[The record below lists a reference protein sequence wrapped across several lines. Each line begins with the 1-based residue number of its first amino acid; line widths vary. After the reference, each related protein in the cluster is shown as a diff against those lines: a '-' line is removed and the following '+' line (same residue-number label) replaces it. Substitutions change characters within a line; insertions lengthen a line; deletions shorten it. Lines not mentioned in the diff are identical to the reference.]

1 MSSSNAYTFNSTITI
16 TEDLVPT
23 SFQGLTVQFDLVIQA
38 IQASGAVNSSNVKI
52 SDSVTTTITPT
63 ASTAS
68 TVASAT
74 MWASTFRVESLA
86 SKTFID
92 VIVVDATNRYVRL
105 LRCADRN
112 ASAVII
118 PSYMKQKEENGSTVL
133 YVSTDN

>member
-23 SFQGLTVQFDLVIQA
+23 SFQGLMVQFDLVIQA

-68 TVASAT
+68 TVASAKCGQVL
-74 MWASTFRVESLA
+74 SGL
-86 SKTFID
+86 
-92 VIVVDATNRYVRL
+92 NL
-105 LRCADRN
+105 L
-112 ASAVII
+112 
-118 PSYMKQKEENGSTVL
+118 YQKL
-133 YVSTDN
+133 L